1 MAEYLGME
9 ELAEAPASRDAQE
22 PQPQTFGGLCIGW
35 SESTA
40 PAMTLQ
46 AWFRKWRCGP
56 LGGPVSRV
64 HGCPLIKLLLEP
76 SVQAAGE
83 DHPTDLKTGYP
94 NTHRSHEQQVVS
106 HELFQLGHTAS
117 LYLVDVGGVGSL
129 TTAGHHCLAAA
140 VGHLATQGFLRQ
152 DVRPVLPVG

>member
-1 MAEYLGME
+1 MARILAVAEYLGME

-83 DHPTDLKTGYP
+83 DHPTDLP
-94 NTHRSHEQQVVS
+94 
-106 HELFQLGHTAS
+106 
-117 LYLVDVGGVGSL
+117 GGERES
-129 TTAGHHCLAAA
+129 
-140 VGHLATQGFLRQ
+140 RE
-152 DVRPVLPVG
+152 P